1 MTDVT
6 SPPADT
12 QGKVADSAAAGFQGF
27 LGAGGSPAVIVI
39 DVCRAYLDADS
50 PLSDASGRFESARA
64 SGARVVEAARAAGV
78 PVLFTR
84 VVLQPGLADA
94 GWFAKKV
101 PSLKVFEVGNPL
113 GDYPAEGPA
122 PLPGEV
128 VVDKQYASGFFGT
141 SLASTLNHMRVDTPY
156 IFGFS
161 TSGCVRATA
170 LDALQ
175 HGFRPQVVAEASGD
189 REAATHEQN
198 LFDLNAK
205 YADVVSEDEVIAR
218 FAAIAAEKEN
228 S

>member
-1 MTDVT
+1 MTETT
-6 SPPADT
+6 SPTADA
-12 QGKVADSAAAGFQGF
+12 QSKVADSAAAGFQGH

-39 DVCRAYLDADS
+39 DVCRAYLDPAS
-50 PLSDASGRFESARA
+50 PLSDANGRFEAARA
-64 SGARVVEAARAAGV
+64 SSQRVVEAARAAGV

-94 GWFAKKV
+94 GFFAKKV
-101 PSLKVFEVGNPL
+101 PSLKVFEIGNPL
-113 GDYPAEGPA
+113 GDYPAEGPVPQA
-122 PLPGEV
+122 GEV

-141 SLASTLNHMRVDTPY
+141 SLASTLRAMGVDTPY

-175 HGFRPQVVAEASGD
+175 NGFRPQVVREACGD
-189 REAATHEQN
+189 REPATNDQN

-205 YADVVSEDEVIAR
+205 YADVVDEAEVLAR
-218 FAAIAAEKEN
+218 FAAFAAAKEA
-228 S
+228 

>member
-1 MTDVT
+1 MSEPTNA
-6 SPPADT
+6 ADSL
-12 QGKVADSAAAGFQGF
+12 VADSAAAGFQGH
-27 LGAGGSPAVIVI
+27 LGPGGSAAVIVV
-39 DVCRAYLDADS
+39 DVCRAYLDPAS
-50 PLSDASGRFESARA
+50 PLSDASGRFEAARA
-64 SGARVVEAARAAGV
+64 SGARVVGAARDAGV

-94 GWFAKKV
+94 GFFAKKV
-101 PSLKVFEVGNPL
+101 PSLKVFEIGNPL

-122 PLPGEV
+122 PLSGEV

-141 SLASTLNHMRVDTPY
+141 SLASTLRAMGVDTPY

-175 HGFRPQVVAEASGD
+175 NGFRPQVVREACGD
-189 REAATHEQN
+189 REEGTNEQN

-205 YADVVSEDEVIAR
+205 YADVVDEAEVLAR
-218 FAAIAAEKEN
+218 FAELASEGGAR
-228 S
+228 

>member
-1 MTDVT
+1 MD
-6 SPPADT
+6 
-12 QGKVADSAAAGFQGF
+12 KVADSAAAGFQGQ
-27 LGAGGSPAVIVI
+27 LGPGDSPAVLVI
-39 DVCRAYLDADS
+39 DICDAYLVPES
-50 PLSDASGRFESARA
+50 PLSETGGRFEAARA
-64 SGARVVEAARAAGV
+64 SAVRVVDAARAAGV

-84 VVLQPGLADA
+84 VVLQPGLKDA
-94 GWFAKKV
+94 GFFAHKV

-122 PLPGEV
+122 PLEGEV

-141 SLASTLNHMRVDTPY
+141 SLASTLNYLGVDTPY

-175 HGFRPQVVAEASGD
+175 YGFRPQVVADASGD
-189 REAATHEQN
+189 REPATHDQN

-205 YADVVSEDEVIAR
+205 YADVVSEATTVER
-218 FAAIAAEKEN
+218 FAEYAARKEN
-228 S
+228 A

>member
-1 MTDVT
+1 MSDAT
-6 SPPADT
+6 SA
-12 QGKVADSAAAGFQGF
+12 QGKVADSAAAGFQGL
-27 LGAGGSPAVIVI
+27 LGPGASSAVVVI
-39 DVCRAYLDADS
+39 DVCRAYLDPAS
-50 PLSDASGRFESARA
+50 PLSDTSGRFEAARA

-94 GWFAKKV
+94 GFFAKKV

-113 GDYPAEGPA
+113 GDYPAHGPA
-122 PLPGEV
+122 PVSGEV

-141 SLASTLNHMRVDTPY
+141 SLASTLRAMGVDTPY

-175 HGFRPQVVAEASGD
+175 NGFRPQVVREACGD
-189 REAATHEQN
+189 REEATNEQN

-205 YADVVSEDEVIAR
+205 YADVVDEAEVLER
-218 FAAIAAEKEN
+218 FAVIGAGTGADR
-228 S
+228 

>member
-1 MTDVT
+1 MAVDGVD
-6 SPPADT
+6 A
-12 QGKVADSAAAGFQGF
+12 KVADSAGAGFQGH
-27 LGAGGSPAVIVI
+27 LGAGTSPAVVVI
-39 DVCRAYLDADS
+39 DVCRAYLDPGS
-50 PLSDASGRFESARA
+50 PLSDTSGRFEAARA
-64 SGARVVEAARAAGV
+64 SAARVVDAARAAGV

-94 GWFAKKV
+94 GFFAKKV

-113 GDYPAEGPA
+113 GDYPEAGPA

-141 SLASTLNHMRVDTPY
+141 SLASTLRAMGVDTPY
-156 IFGFS
+156 VFGFS

-175 HGFRPQVVAEASGD
+175 HGFRPQVVAEACGD
-189 REAATHEQN
+189 REATTNDQN

-205 YADVVSEDEVIAR
+205 YADVVSEEATLAAFVA
-218 FAAIAAEKEN
+218 FAATKEN
-228 S
+228 R